1 MNHRRA
7 ESRLDAWAPFV
18 GLAGLIFLG
27 GAIFVGDAV
36 TDPSGWHW
44 FLFGLPAQCF
54 SRPGAGGFLVSSMF
68 FGMAAA
74 PSAVASPR

>member
-1 MNHRRA
+1 MVPV
-7 ESRLDAWAPFV
+7 E
-18 GLAGLIFLG
+18 
-27 GAIFVGDAV
+27 
-36 TDPSGWHW
+36 
-44 FLFGLPAQCF
+44 FGLLAQCF